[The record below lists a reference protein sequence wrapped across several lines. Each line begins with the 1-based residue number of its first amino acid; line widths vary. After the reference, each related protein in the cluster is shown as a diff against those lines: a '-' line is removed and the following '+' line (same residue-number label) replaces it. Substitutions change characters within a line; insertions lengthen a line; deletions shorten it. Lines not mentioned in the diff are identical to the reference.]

1 MEHTFISTVSRA
13 GCVSLAAKLA
23 EQHITVD
30 QMANHILLI
39 ISKIIS
45 GEKETPVN
53 YIFVPH
59 SEVLENKW
67 LFMKITK
74 PTDLSGDT
82 FACRTQM

>member
-1 MEHTFISTVSRA
+1 MPCGVEVGVYKCDIAQWNTRLLPPFLEQV
-13 GCVSLAAKLA
+13 VSLFAAKLA

-45 GEKETPVN
+45 GETETPVN

-59 SEVLENKW
+59 SEVLENKC
-67 LFMKITK
+67 L
-74 PTDLSGDT
+74 L
-82 FACRTQM
+82 